1 MNQQPVSLCSYLTL
15 VMLFLLM
22 VCTFG
27 NSLLLLQCFATIGSI
42 QVDYKLDRE
51 AIATR
56 QREIV
61 TRLNSIEICVD
72 AQLPMERQVQ

>member
-1 MNQQPVSLCSYLTL
+1 MCSYLTL

-27 NSLLLLQCFATIGSI
+27 SGLVILRCYAIIGTI
-42 QVDYKLDRE
+42 QTDYRLDRE
-51 AIATR
+51 AIASR
-56 QREIV
+56 QREIM